1 MGSLCNDAHRVGL
14 LPSFDNGL
22 PPEPAFDPYHN
33 AHINDTPLT
42 NNINMI
48 GEKIKGYKVV
58 FCTSRPDNN
67 KSTTIKWMKENVS
80 WYSEAMELLMRPA
93 GMAGH
98 PVKMK
103 KWMLDKAVGLNNVEM
118 IIDDDPK
125 IVKAFE
131 EIGVE
136 GILIERNDNVQ
147 VSS

>member
-1 MGSLCNDAHRVGL
+1 
-14 LPSFDNGL
+14 
-22 PPEPAFDPYHN
+22 
-33 AHINDTPLT
+33 
-42 NNINMI
+42 
-48 GEKIKGYKVV
+48 
-58 FCTSRPDNN
+58 
-67 KSTTIKWMKENVS
+67 
-80 WYSEAMELLMRPA
+80 
-93 GMAGH
+93 MAGH

>member
-1 MGSLCNDAHRVGL
+1 
-14 LPSFDNGL
+14 
-22 PPEPAFDPYHN
+22 
-33 AHINDTPLT
+33 
-42 NNINMI
+42 MI

-67 KSTTIKWMKENVS
+67 KSTTIEWMKENVS

>member
-1 MGSLCNDAHRVGL
+1 M
-14 LPSFDNGL
+14 
-22 PPEPAFDPYHN
+22 
-33 AHINDTPLT
+33 
-42 NNINMI
+42 
-48 GEKIKGYKVV
+48 
-58 FCTSRPDNN
+58 
-67 KSTTIKWMKENVS
+67 
-80 WYSEAMELLMRPA
+80 LMRPA